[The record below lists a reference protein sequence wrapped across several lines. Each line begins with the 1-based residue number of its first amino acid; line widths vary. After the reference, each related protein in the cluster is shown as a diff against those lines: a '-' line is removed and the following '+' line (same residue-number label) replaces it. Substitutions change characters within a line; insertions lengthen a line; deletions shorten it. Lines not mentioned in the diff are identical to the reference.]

1 MFTVDEIR
9 QIRPSVLRIYE
20 GSGSIYD
27 TFNRVFTL
35 VGDKVN
41 GDIWDTLAKSIELW
55 LDMGI
60 NKTEVNETFVNRVR
74 GYLSGE
80 MSGPPE
86 KYAAAT
92 KSAASA
98 GTEAEASAAD
108 AQGEAAKPEVKNH
121 LRDGYVPGV
130 LIRDAYRNGINENRR
145 KAGNTKVRTII
156 IIVSLLLAF
165 IAVYYFTQGINL
177 LLQ

>member
-1 MFTVDEIR
+1 MGISFLPT
-9 QIRPSVLRIYE
+9 PKH
-20 GSGSIYD
+20 
-27 TFNRVFTL
+27 RVFHYEPRYWNE
-35 VGDKVN
+35 KEEKMRERY
-41 GDIWDTLAKSIELW
+41 AKYGKEYDPKKPW
-55 LDMGI
+55 EG
-60 NKTEVNETFVNRVR
+60 NEA
-74 GYLSGE
+74 E
-80 MSGPPE
+80 
-86 KYAAAT
+86 
-92 KSAASA
+92 A
-98 GTEAEASAAD
+98 GEASAAD